1 MLDQSPEQALRPAPA
16 APPPPAGPGT
26 AVIAPQAPVSTPI
39 SELQGLSY
47 RELQSRLSEL
57 RSQRSDLAS
66 RREALASNY
75 ENSSGANR
83 EGMGARLTE
92 LDNNIVMY
100 EREIAA
106 VGREMAVKVPQRGVT
121 SVPPGGNNRPYDEE
135 DMAGAVFGTFLT
147 TTLVL
152 FFVMRRFMRRKYA
165 GSPADSRSQPN
176 MVQSHQRLDRI
187 EQAVDTIAVEI
198 ERISENQRFMTRL
211 MTETQLGA
219 TLNEVR
225 KSTELA
231 KEAAGASASL
241 ARKKAAP
248 AGRPFSF
255 FTPAGAECY
264 LMTPSSLFAPVPF
277 AISSMV

>member
-1 MLDQSPEQALRPAPA
+1 MLKQQGSGQGLLPAPP
-16 APPPPAGPGT
+16 APPPAQGS
-26 AVIAPQAPVSTPI
+26 AVIAGEVPVGTPI
-39 SELQGLSY
+39 SQLQGLSY
-47 RELQSRLSEL
+47 RELQARLSEL
-57 RSQRSDLAS
+57 RNQRSDLAS

-75 ENSSGANR
+75 ENSTGANR

-106 VGREMAVKVPQRGVT
+106 VGREMAVKAPLRGSNT
-121 SVPPGGNNRPYDEE
+121 GQQTGNTNPYNDD

-152 FFVMRRFMRRKYA
+152 FFVMRKFMRRKYGGGRMA
-165 GSPADSRSQPN
+165 SPTQPD
-176 MVQSHQRLDRI
+176 MIQSNERLDRI

-198 ERISENQRFMTRL
+198 ERVSENQRFMTRL

-219 TLNEVR
+219 TLNDVR

-231 KEAAGASASL
+231 KSAAEG
-241 ARKKAAP
+241 
-248 AGRPFSF
+248 
-255 FTPAGAECY
+255 
-264 LMTPSSLFAPVPF
+264 
-277 AISSMV
+277 